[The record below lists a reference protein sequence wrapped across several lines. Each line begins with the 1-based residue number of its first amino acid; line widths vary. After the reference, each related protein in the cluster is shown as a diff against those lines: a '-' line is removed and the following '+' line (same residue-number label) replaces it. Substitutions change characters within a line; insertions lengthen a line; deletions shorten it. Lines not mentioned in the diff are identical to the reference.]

1 MIIGADC
8 VDGHALVG
16 ADLRPALGMV
26 GRSSRMRNDLRGS
39 QMTHKMVGA
48 VRALLRDESG
58 QTMMEYVTIV
68 VFVVIVMFIAFRMVG
83 PMIHRNITRASN
95 SIEQ

>member
-1 MIIGADC
+1 

-16 ADLRPALGMV
+16 PDLRSGLGVV
-26 GRSSRMRNDLRGS
+26 GRGSRMRDDLRGS
-39 QMTHKMVGA
+39 PMTHKMVGA
-48 VRALLRDESG
+48 VKALLRDEGG
-58 QTMMEYVTIV
+58 QTMLEYIVIV

>member
-1 MIIGADC
+1 MILGADC

-68 VFVVIVMFIAFRMVG
+68 VFVVIVMFIAFRMMG
-83 PMIHRNITRASN
+83 PMIRRNVMRASR